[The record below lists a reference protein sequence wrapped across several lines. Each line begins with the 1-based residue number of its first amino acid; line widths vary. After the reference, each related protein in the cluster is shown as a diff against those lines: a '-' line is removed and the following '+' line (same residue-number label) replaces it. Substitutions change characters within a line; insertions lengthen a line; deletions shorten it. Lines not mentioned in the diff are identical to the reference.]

1 VTKWNATLPRAM
13 PDAGMSQIVFA
24 YKTGSGSRMEL
35 TGQIAQAEAEDIMK
49 LIIEKSKRPVEQNKV
64 GQDSKPEINK
74 GPWLCLFCKSSK
86 RDVHGTLDDG
96 ITPCPNKYT
105 KSKS

>member
-1 VTKWNATLPRAM
+1 MSNKPR
-13 PDAGMSQIVFA
+13 
-24 YKTGSGSRMEL
+24 
-35 TGQIAQAEAEDIMK
+35 
-49 LIIEKSKRPVEQNKV
+49 
-64 GQDSKPEINK
+64 QDSKPEINK